1 MSFEK
6 RIIKNKDDIENA
18 INSLSKNLIKI
29 YPEGNVDLI
38 LLNQAPKYFSKDLA
52 DSLRI
57 DVRIQKLEF
66 DNYRTRNKSGEVKII
81 KDLEYPIFGR
91 NVILTDGIIISG
103 TTHEYLCNILNQ
115 RLPKSIAIASIAS
128 KPKLLKK
135 KLPSCYTLFNFSDEI
150 IEGYGMGSADLKDK
164 KCLFN
169 VR

>member
-1 MSFEK
+1 MNFEK
-6 RIIKNKDDIENA
+6 NIIKNEYDIDSA
-18 INSLSKNLIKI
+18 IDSLSKDLIKI

-38 LLNQAPKYFSKDLA
+38 SLNHAPKYFSRDLA
-52 DSLRI
+52 NSLRI

-66 DNYRTRNKSGEVKII
+66 DNYQKRTNSGEVKII
-81 KDLEYPIFGR
+81 KDLEYPVYER
-91 NVILTDGIIISG
+91 NIILTDGIIISG
-103 TTHEYLCNILNQ
+103 TTHKYLCNLLNQ

-135 KLPSCYTLFNFSDEI
+135 KLPSCYTLFSFSDEI

-164 KCLFN
+164 RCLFN